1 MNFVLNL
8 TVYVLSR
15 FYLRKRIHNP
25 VCVTRSS
32 WKHKVMFFLK
42 IISMP
47 ILLCLLIH
55 SINSKL
61 DHEATESKLHLND
74 RCFEYLIS
82 GVSVTSGSFSVHY
95 LKFICTYV
103 LMVF

>member
-1 MNFVLNL
+1 
-8 TVYVLSR
+8 
-15 FYLRKRIHNP
+15 
-25 VCVTRSS
+25 
-32 WKHKVMFFLK
+32 
-42 IISMP
+42 MP

-61 DHEATESKLHLND
+61 DHEATESKLLLND

-82 GVSVTSGSFSVHY
+82 GVSVTCGSFSLHY